1 LKPRAAER
9 WEETYPDDRREAA
22 APDEESEM
30 PRNEDGEFELILG
43 NKQLLTVFFIVVVLL
58 GIFATMGYIVGRS
71 TVPAPA
77 ETAKKEAQDH
87 PTRVVDPTKPEE
99 AASAETAKTPALGP
113 GEIAVGGS
121 PAVPAAKPVTE
132 SKPVASPA
140 AAPAMEKQQE
150 TAKPAPKTEAAKP
163 VAASKAP
170 PSGAMFIEPAMGQM
184 FLQVAAVGKPDAEIL
199 VGILRKNSFA
209 GVMAAGPS
217 EKEKL
222 YRVLVG
228 PLKDPTA
235 VSKTRA
241 DLEAAGFKGSILR
254 KY

>member
-1 LKPRAAER
+1 
-9 WEETYPDDRREAA
+9 
-22 APDEESEM
+22 M

-121 PAVPAAKPVTE
+121 PAVPAAKPAAE
-132 SKPVASPA
+132 SKQAPAPA
-140 AAPAMEKQQE
+140 AAPAVEKKQQE

-228 PLKDPTA
+228 PLKDPAA

>member
-1 LKPRAAER
+1 LKPQTAER
-9 WEETYPDDRREAA
+9 WEETYPEDRREAA
-22 APDEESEM
+22 APDEEREM

-77 ETAKKEAQDH
+77 ETAKKDAQDH
-87 PTRVVDPTKPEE
+87 PTRVVDPTKPDE
-99 AASAETAKTPALGP
+99 AAPADVAKAPALGP
-113 GEIAVGGS
+113 GEIAVGAA
-121 PAVPAAKPVTE
+121 PAAQTEPPAAKPVAE
-132 SKPVASPA
+132 SKP
-140 AAPAMEKQQE
+140 APAPEKSPE
-150 TAKPAPKTEAAKP
+150 AAKPASKPEAAKP
-163 VAASKAP
+163 VAVSKT
-170 PSGAMFIEPAMGQM
+170 PSSAMFIEPALGQM

-228 PLKDPTA
+228 PLKDPAA
-235 VSKTRA
+235 VSKMRA